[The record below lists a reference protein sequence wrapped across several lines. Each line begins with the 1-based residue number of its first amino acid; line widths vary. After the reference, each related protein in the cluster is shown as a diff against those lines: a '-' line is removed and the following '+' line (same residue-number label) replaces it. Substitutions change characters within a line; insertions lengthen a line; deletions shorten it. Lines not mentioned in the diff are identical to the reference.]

1 MSEEQFR
8 QLLASLQ
15 TPQQQPQQHK
25 SAAALGHMRQ
35 LDMGPDKMRR
45 LKKFNEWLEE
55 AENRMTYIG
64 INTDEERISLLRSW
78 GGQDLVNFMKLH
90 AKVLFEPIP
99 VPGEA
104 DTPKDTYAQ
113 IVTKIRTELQRLVNR
128 TLAMHELFTTKQGK
142 TMA

>member
-1 MSEEQFR
+1 MSTLLSSDSETDAETTNKMGVQMTDEQFQ

-55 AENRMTYIG
+55 AENSESHSFIITTSF
-64 INTDEERISLLRSW
+64 NANSKSSRIFFFSVSL
-78 GGQDLVNFMKLH
+78 
-90 AKVLFEPIP
+90 
-99 VPGEA
+99 
-104 DTPKDTYAQ
+104 
-113 IVTKIRTELQRLVNR
+113 
-128 TLAMHELFTTKQGK
+128 
-142 TMA
+142 